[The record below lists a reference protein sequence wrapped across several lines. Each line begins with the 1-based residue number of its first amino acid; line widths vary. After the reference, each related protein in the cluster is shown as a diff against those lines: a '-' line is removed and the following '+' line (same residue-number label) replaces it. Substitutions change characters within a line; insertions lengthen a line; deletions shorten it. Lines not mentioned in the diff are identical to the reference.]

1 MVFHL
6 AIFFDLTNVFVQL
19 ILFPLNLV
27 LRASLTFFL
36 AWKVK
41 EALGRC
47 WFCWFSLCKT
57 HLTYY
62 FSDDCWFVQSFS
74 RIFPIER
81 LHPTDKIWLISIIC
95 LATIIS
101 YYHLVSLNLK
111 NWDHYLLAASEWLC
125 KYICKLSIR
134 SLGPLSLFQV
144 IAETLLGCTCYHVRA
159 RHLRA
164 C

>member
-1 MVFHL
+1 M
-6 AIFFDLTNVFVQL
+6 ANFFDLTNVSVQV

-27 LRASLTFFL
+27 LRASLTFL

-81 LHPTDKIWLISIIC
+81 LHPTDKIWLVLFTC
-95 LATIIS
+95 LAIIIN
-101 YYHLVSLNLK
+101 YYHLVSIHEK
-111 NWDHYLLAASEWLC
+111 NRDHYFLAAIQWLC
-125 KYICKLSIR
+125 KCICKSSKQ
-134 SLGPLSLFQV
+134 SLGPSSLSQV
-144 IAETLLGCTCYHVRA
+144 IC
-159 RHLRA
+159 
-164 C
+164 